1 MNSAVHHKSAHQDS
15 APWKVY
21 AQVLMLL
28 GYLYLFLLS
37 IDMMGSSMKMFG
49 KGFTEGLIASTSNPV
64 VGLFIG
70 ILATSFIQSSST
82 TTSIVVGL
90 VGGGALTVPTAIP
103 IIMGANIGTSVT
115 NTLVA
120 LANMNRSAEFRRSF
134 AASIV
139 HDFFN
144 FLAVL
149 VLFPLQY
156 FTNYLGHSSRI
167 MADAFQHVGGLS
179 YLNLVK
185 AITKPVVHF
194 ISGLVQETAWILLLI
209 ALAFLF
215 IALKQIVATLRK
227 LVLTKAE
234 ALFDKVL
241 FKTAI
246 RAFFVGLIL
255 TVSVQSSSVTT
266 SLLIPF
272 AGAGLLTLTQIYPF
286 TLGAN
291 IGTTITA
298 VLASL
303 VTGQIYAVQ
312 VAFAHV
318 LFNISGIA
326 IWYPLKKVPI
336 RLAEGFA
343 ALATKNRVYP
353 LVYIF
358 VMFFVIP
365 SLLILVLR

>member
-1 MNSAVHHKSAHQDS
+1 MNMDSGVHETGTRR
-15 APWKVY
+15 VY
-21 AQVLMLL
+21 FQVLMLL

-49 KGFTEGLIASTSNPV
+49 KGFTENLIASTSNPV

-70 ILATSFIQSSST
+70 ILATSLIQSSST

-90 VGGGALTVPTAIP
+90 VGGGALTVSTAIP
-103 IIMGANIGTSVT
+103 IVMGANIGTSVT

-120 LANMNRSAEFRRSF
+120 LANMNRSTEFKRSF

-144 FLAVL
+144 FCSVL
-149 VLFPLQY
+149 ILFPLQY
-156 FTNYLGHSSRI
+156 YTNFLGHSSGFL
-167 MADAFQHVGGLS
+167 ADAFQNVGGLS
-179 YLNLVK
+179 YLNPVK
-185 AITKPVVHF
+185 AITKPVVHL
-194 ISGLVQETAWILLLI
+194 ISGLINDIAWLLLLI

-215 IALKQIVATLRK
+215 IALKQVVTILRK
-227 LVLTKAE
+227 LVLVRAE
-234 ALFDKVL
+234 ALFDKVI

-246 RAFFVGLIL
+246 RAFVVGMLL
-255 TVSVQSSSVTT
+255 TISVQSSSVTT

-286 TLGAN
+286 TLGSN
-291 IGTTITA
+291 VGTTITA

-303 VTGQIYAVQ
+303 VTGQIHAVQ

-318 LFNISGIA
+318 LFNFSGIA
-326 IWYPLKKVPI
+326 IWYPLKRVPI
-336 RLAEGFA
+336 TLAEKFA
-343 ALATKNRVYP
+343 EMATRNKFYP
-353 LVYIF
+353 LAYIL
-358 VMFFVIP
+358 VMFFIIP
-365 SLLILVLR
+365 SVLIFVLR

>member
-1 MNSAVHHKSAHQDS
+1 MDS
-15 APWKVY
+15 GRRDSSPGARY
-21 AQVLMLL
+21 IQVLLLL

-37 IDMMGSSMKMFG
+37 IDMMGASMKMFG
-49 KGFTEGLIASTSNPV
+49 KGFTENLIASTSNPL

-70 ILATSFIQSSST
+70 VLATSLIQSSST
-82 TTSIVVGL
+82 TTSIVVGM

-115 NTLVA
+115 NTLVS
-120 LANMNRSAEFRRSF
+120 LANMNRSSEFRRSF

-144 FLAVL
+144 FCSVL

-156 FTNYLGHSSRI
+156 KTNFLGHSSAI
-167 MADAFQHVGGLS
+167 MADLFQHVGGLS

-185 AITKPVVHF
+185 AITSPVVKLLAD
-194 ISGLVQETAWILLLI
+194 LVGQRAWLLLVI

-215 IALKQIVATLRK
+215 VALKQIVTILRN
-227 LVLTKAE
+227 LVLKKAE
-234 ALFDKVL
+234 ALFDRVI
-241 FKTAI
+241 FKTAF
-246 RAFFVGLIL
+246 RAFIVGMLL

-291 IGTTITA
+291 VGTTITA

-303 VTGQIYAVQ
+303 VTGQIVAVQ

-318 LFNISGIA
+318 LFNLSGIA

-336 RLAEGFA
+336 TMAEKFA
-343 ALATKNRVYP
+343 ALATKNRMFP
-353 LVYIF
+353 LIYII
-358 VMFFVIP
+358 VMFFIIP
-365 SLLILVLR
+365 ATLIFFLR

>member
-1 MNSAVHHKSAHQDS
+1 MDSGVHETGARR
-15 APWKVY
+15 VII
-21 AQVLMLL
+21 QVVMLL

-37 IDMMGSSMKMFG
+37 IDMMGASMKMFG
-49 KGFTEGLIASTSNPV
+49 KGFTENLIASTSNPL

-70 ILATSFIQSSST
+70 ILATSLIQSSST

-120 LANMNRSAEFRRSF
+120 LANMNRSSEFRRSF

-156 FTNYLGHSSRI
+156 FTNFLGHSSGL

-185 AITKPVVHF
+185 AITNPVVHL
-194 ISGLVQETAWILLLI
+194 ISGLVNNIAWLLLLI
-209 ALAFLF
+209 AVAFLF
-215 IALKQIVATLRK
+215 IALRQIVTTLRH

-241 FKTAI
+241 FKTAL
-246 RAFFVGLIL
+246 RAFVVGLIL

-291 IGTTITA
+291 VGTTITA

-303 VTGQIYAVQ
+303 VTGQILAVQ

-318 LFNISGIA
+318 LFNLSGIA

-336 RLAEGFA
+336 KLAELFA
-343 ALATKNRVYP
+343 GMATRNRFYP
-353 LVYIF
+353 ILYIL
-358 VMFFVIP
+358 VMFFIIP
-365 SLLILVLR
+365 SMLIWILG

>member
-1 MNSAVHHKSAHQDS
+1 MDSGVHDS
-15 APWKVY
+15 VLRKQY
-21 AQVLMLL
+21 LQILMLL

-37 IDMMGSSMKMFG
+37 IDMMGFSMILFG
-49 KGFTEGLIASTSNPV
+49 KGFTENLIASTSNPL

-70 ILATSFIQSSST
+70 ILATSLIQSSST

-90 VGGGALTVPTAIP
+90 VGGGALTVTTAIP
-103 IIMGANIGTSVT
+103 IVMGANIGTSVT

-120 LANMNRSAEFRRSF
+120 LANMNRSTEFRRSF
-134 AASIV
+134 SASIV

-144 FLAVL
+144 FCAVL

-156 FTNYLGHSSRI
+156 LTNFLGIASGRL
-167 MADAFQHVGGLS
+167 AEAFQHVGGLS
-179 YLNLVK
+179 YLNIVKVATRPMVELISSLVND
-185 AITKPVVHF
+185 
-194 ISGLVQETAWILLLI
+194 TAWILLLV
-209 ALAFLF
+209 ALAMLF
-215 IALKQIVATLRK
+215 IALKQIVSTLRK
-227 LVLTKAE
+227 LVLKKAE
-234 ALFDKVL
+234 ALFDKVI

-246 RAFFVGLIL
+246 RAFVVGMIL

-272 AGAGLLTLTQIYPF
+272 AGAGLLTLSQIYPF

-291 IGTTITA
+291 VGTTITA

-303 VTGQIYAVQ
+303 VTGEIHAVQ

-318 LFNISGIA
+318 LFNFSGIA
-326 IWYPLKKVPI
+326 IWYPLKRIPI
-336 RLAEGFA
+336 KMAEKFA
-343 ALATKNRVYP
+343 ELATRNRVFP

-365 SLLILVLR
+365 ALFILILR

>member
-1 MNSAVHHKSAHQDS
+1 MNSGVHETGARR
-15 APWKVY
+15 VII
-21 AQVLMLL
+21 QVVMLL

-37 IDMMGSSMKMFG
+37 IDMMGASMKMFG
-49 KGFTEGLIASTSNPV
+49 KGFTENLIASTSNPL

-70 ILATSFIQSSST
+70 ILATSLIQSSST

-120 LANMNRSAEFRRSF
+120 LANMNRSSEFRRSF

-156 FTNYLGHSSRI
+156 FTNFLGHSSGL

-185 AITKPVVHF
+185 AITNPVVHL
-194 ISGLVQETAWILLLI
+194 ISGLVNNIAWLLLLI
-209 ALAFLF
+209 AVAFLF
-215 IALKQIVATLRK
+215 IALRQIVTTLRH

-241 FKTAI
+241 FKTAL
-246 RAFFVGLIL
+246 RAFVVGLIL

-291 IGTTITA
+291 VGTTITA

-303 VTGQIYAVQ
+303 VTGQILAVQ

-318 LFNISGIA
+318 LFNLSGIA

-336 RLAEGFA
+336 KLAELFA
-343 ALATKNRVYP
+343 AMATRNRVYP
-353 LVYIF
+353 ILYIL
-358 VMFFVIP
+358 VMFFIIP
-365 SLLILVLR
+365 SMLIWILG